1 MFKTTERA
9 LKKEKYH
16 VLLVK
21 SSIMSKKRIK
31 KNKGVVSKA
40 KKSIRSIKKDN
51 NTCHHYGKKGNWRR
65 NYNEYFA
72 TVKIKK
78 LNEACTLSMFV
89 IENYLTTLHC
99 SS

>member
-31 KNKGVVSKA
+31 K
-40 KKSIRSIKKDN
+40 IKVLSLKQRN
-51 NTCHHYGKKGNWRR
+51 LLEASRKTMTLVIIMARKEIGGGITMNT
-65 NYNEYFA
+65 
-72 TVKIKK
+72 
-78 LNEACTLSMFV
+78 LQP
-89 IENYLTTLHC
+89 
-99 SS
+99 